1 MNTHQG
7 DESPSIESPK
17 GFTLSNAD
25 RLRLELIAPWFNIG
39 YRAISEDCAEILPDP
54 TDPTQAIVVSMA
66 IAHKRLMAEVC
77 SRAGPWVYF
86 HFGMSCRDSLMGLTD
101 ARLRRIGDLYRLSLT
116 QPHSPA

>member
-1 MNTHQG
+1 MSIHQG
-7 DESPSIESPK
+7 DESPPIESPK

-25 RLRLELIAPWFNIG
+25 RLRLEIVASWFNIE
-39 YRAISEDCAEILPDP
+39 YRAISADRAEISFDP
-54 TDPTQAIVVSMA
+54 ADPTQAVVVSMA

-86 HFGMSCRDSLMGLTD
+86 HFGMSCRDSLMSLTD
-101 ARLRRIGDLYRLSLT
+101 ARLRRIGDLYRLSLA